1 MVISVISGRAP
12 AGKTTIAKVL
22 TDKAKNSTKINYNLN
37 PSTSSEFKY
46 GKNNDFSNKNVNF
59 KLISHLNKNGRIIGE
74 DEEIIF
80 LDSPAVTK
88 CNIVSTIAIS
98 DAALIVVEP
107 KEFDVVDL
115 VKIISL
121 CKYFGILVM
130 ICINKCN
137 VNIDVD
143 KKIERYINDNKL
155 ILVGRIPYYSDL
167 INKNKIEEDYNKE
180 HFTREPFNE
189 LFDNI
194 KKCILGGINN
204 ENCSC
209 K

>member
-22 TDKAKNSTKINYNLN
+22 SDLAKNSMKIKYNLN

-46 GKNNDFSNKNVNF
+46 N
-59 KLISHLNKNGRIIGE
+59 ISHLNKNGRIIGE
-74 DEEIIF
+74 DEEIVF

-88 CNIVSTIAIS
+88 CNIISTIAIS

-121 CKYFGILVM
+121 CKYFGKLVM

-137 VNIDVD
+137 VNTDVD
-143 KKIERYINDNKL
+143 KKIKRYINDNKL

-167 INKNKIEEDYNKE
+167 TNKNKIEKDCNKE